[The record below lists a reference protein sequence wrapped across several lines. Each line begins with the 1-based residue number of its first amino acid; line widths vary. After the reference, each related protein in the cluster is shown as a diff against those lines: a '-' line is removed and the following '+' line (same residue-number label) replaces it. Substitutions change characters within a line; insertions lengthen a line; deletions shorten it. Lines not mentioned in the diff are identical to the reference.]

1 MHSLQMLILL
11 VFNSIVC
18 SQIHI
23 VLCTLKLEFPF
34 QRETHI
40 SFILHEVCGA
50 FLSSSDS
57 DTKQNKT

>member
-1 MHSLQMLILL
+1 MHSLQMIILL
-11 VFNSIVC
+11 FSSIVC
-18 SQIHI
+18 CQIQI
-23 VLCTLKLEFPF
+23 ILCTLKLEFPF